1 MSFFSRF
8 KKEKPVDWSDAYTAK
23 PQFYENTDG
32 TPFGAIALTEGT
44 KTILPKA
51 PQERY
56 AVEGKAVSDWRM
68 VLVSTTK
75 DDIVGD
81 CDYFRALDKLGNH
94 ILDSKSDSILVA
106 GLSLTELEALAEN

>member
-8 KKEKPVDWSDAYTAK
+8 KKEKTADWGDAYTAK
-23 PQFYENTDG
+23 PQFYENIDG

-44 KTILPKA
+44 KTILPRA

-68 VLVSTTK
+68 MLVSTTK

-94 ILDSKSDSILVA
+94 ILDSKADSVLAA
-106 GLSLTELEALAEN
+106 GLSLAELEALAEN

>member
-8 KKEKPVDWSDAYTAK
+8 KKEKSADWGDAYRAN

-32 TPFGAIALTEGT
+32 TPFGAVALTEGT
-44 KTILPKA
+44 ETILPKA

-56 AVEGKAVSDWRM
+56 AVEGKLVSDWRM
-68 VLVSTTK
+68 MLVSTTK

-81 CDYFRALDKLGNH
+81 CDYFRALDKLKPH
-94 ILDSKSDSILVA
+94 ILDSNADSVLVKS
-106 GLSLTELEALAEN
+106 LSLAELEVLAEN